1 MKKTDIR
8 VHSEIP
14 AYQNRTL
21 LPNELPGQ
29 IGFEFQAFLFLKA
42 YAEFDLCKQPLKDLQ
57 WAPAFFQCHILSFP
71 QDFSG
76 AFGAGVSQL

>member
-42 YAEFDLCKQPLKDLQ
+42 YAEFDLCMQLRKDRQL
-57 WAPAFFQCHILSFP
+57 ASLFSNAISCPSHKIFVEPFGPA
-71 QDFSG
+71 
-76 AFGAGVSQL
+76 

>member
-42 YAEFDLCKQPLKDLQ
+42 YAEFDLCMQLRKDRQL
-57 WAPAFFQCHILSFP
+57 ASLFPMPYPVLPTRFFVEPFGPA
-71 QDFSG
+71 
-76 AFGAGVSQL
+76 